1 MKKLIGA
8 FMAGQALQLLLLL
21 VAQSITYSTNLLM
34 FCAIIGTLA
43 ALMLVL
49 GAALAAV
56 ENAIEDIE
64 EAPPIPEDIV
74 VSNDKVK
81 RAEDLYK
88 AVEASQRRTARAVE
102 EVR

>member
-34 FCAIIGTLA
+34 FCAILGTLA

-56 ENAIEDIE
+56 ENTVEDIE
-64 EAPPIPEDIV
+64 EFDEVPELPEEIV
-74 VSNDKVK
+74 VSNDGVK
-81 RAEDLYK
+81 RIVDA
-88 AVEASQRRTARAVE
+88 AARMHEHKV
-102 EVR
+102 VTK

>member
-34 FCAIIGTLA
+34 FCAILGTLA

-49 GAALAAV
+49 GAAIAAV
-56 ENAIEDIE
+56 ENAVEDMDE
-64 EAPPIPEDIV
+64 VPPIQEDIV
-74 VSNDKVK
+74 VSNDGVK
-81 RAEDLYK
+81 RIADAVARQSERK
-88 AVEASQRRTARAVE
+88 AVTK
-102 EVR
+102 

>member
-34 FCAIIGTLA
+34 FCAILGTLA

-56 ENAIEDIE
+56 ENAVEDME
-64 EAPPIPEDIV
+64 ETPPIPEGIKV
-74 VSNDKVK
+74 GNDKVE
-81 RAEDLYK
+81 R
-88 AVEASQRRTARAVE
+88 VE
-102 EVR
+102 ERRRATE